1 MGRTPSRVQQ
11 SAVLLLLATACCG
24 CGGGSAGF
32 VQPPPTPDFLLA
44 FSPGSLSVSQGA
56 SSLAVNVMVTAK
68 NGFTGSVQVT
78 LSGMPAGVTSNPAS
92 PFSVAAGAPTPV
104 IFGVAANAA
113 TGNITIAAQG
123 TSGALSHSAPP
134 LTLDIVAAVAPAVAR
149 TAYTRTDATAAL
161 DNPAG
166 EFHHRHIVYDSA
178 HQQVFVAN
186 RTMDRVEV
194 FSSTSQT
201 RTAQISVPGVSSVD
215 ISADGTTVWAGSDTE
230 RVFAIDTTALQVIAS
245 YTVPPLTPIPNTVFD
260 LPEEVMTLA
269 GGNFLLRMRQSAAP
283 EALLALWNPAMNA
296 PMNLT
301 SAEPQLFQ
309 NGLGAMVRSGD
320 GTHVLV
326 AASDASGEIALF
338 DANGNV
344 AAGPRGL
351 GSGTIPQIAANAD
364 GSAYAVILNAN
375 GASQLYVLD
384 GSLNPMA
391 GPVSANAASVAF
403 SRDGNSLYVAQP
415 ASVLSVI
422 NVFDA
427 QSLTL
432 VGQIPDAAI
441 QGVSSQLE
449 DDDATQLLFALG
461 NRGVA
466 FLDAANPAML
476 PAAAPTFAVA
486 PASAPSE
493 GPAAGSTALSLAGQ
507 NFTALSQLHIGTQ
520 IVPNASVT
528 GTSQLQATA
537 PPNATF
543 GAANISAYFTN
554 GWLAVTPDA
563 FSYGPQI
570 LQILPNAGSNAGGDT
585 IQIYGYGFGS
595 DPTKIAVQIAGTN
608 ATVQSVQN
616 VTAIS
621 PVLAL
626 DATYPFSLECITL
639 QTPAGAPGKAD
650 LAVSAPSG
658 ATTAAK
664 AFQFLQSVQFFAKP
678 GLYKFIAYD
687 QTRQRLYLSN
697 IDHVDVFDLAGQQYL
712 APLEPPGG
720 PPPDAGLR
728 GLSLSPDGSQ
738 LVVADFGAQSV
749 YLLKPDDGTGTTVP
763 VGGVPGYLNSG
774 PARVAAT
781 SAQTVFVGL
790 TGEGAQ
796 GACSSCLGQL
806 DLSVS
811 PPVLQPAT
819 QPEVTSITG
828 APLLQANASGDQVF
842 VAFGASPGS
851 PLALWQASAPNQF
864 TVSSASSSAMDI
876 GASADGTMFAVQASN
891 ATEMHAADLS
901 LAAVPTAAELAQY
914 PARNTVPGITLH
926 PSGALVYQ
934 PFLTAAPASP
944 GVKGGID
951 ILDAHSGV
959 LCLRIFLPQQFMTD
973 VDGLHGSFLTT
984 DENGARLFAITSTDG
999 SAQNSGVTIIQLAKV
1014 PLGIG
1019 TLNPSS
1025 GPAAG
1030 GTTVTLRGSGFVS
1043 GAKVTIGGKAA
1054 TTTFKDANTLTVVTP
1069 NLSTGAQ
1076 QLQITNPDGEVVSLD
1091 AAFTAN

>member
-11 SAVLLLLATACCG
+11 SAVLLLLAAACCG
-24 CGGGSAGF
+24 CGGGSTGF
-32 VQPPPTPDFLLA
+32 VQPPTPDFLLG
-44 FSPGSLSVSQGA
+44 FSPGSLSVSQGT
-56 SSLAVNVMVTAK
+56 SSSAVNVMVTAE
-68 NGFTGSVQVT
+68 NGFSGSVQVT
-78 LSGMPAGVTSNPAS
+78 LSGIPAGVTSNPAS
-92 PFSVAAGAPTPV
+92 PFTVAAGAQMPV
-104 IFGVAANAA
+104 IFGVAASAT
-113 TGNITIAAQG
+113 TGNIAISAQG
-123 TSGALSHSAPP
+123 TSGALSHAAPP
-134 LTLDIVAAVAPAVAR
+134 LTLDILAAVGPAVAR
-149 TAYTRTDATAAL
+149 TTYARTDATAAL

-186 RTMDRVEV
+186 RAMNRVEV

-201 RTAQISVPGVSSVD
+201 RTAQIAVPGVSSVD
-215 ISADGTTVWAGSDTE
+215 ISADGPTVWAGSVTE
-230 RVFAIDTTALQVIAS
+230 RVFAIDTTALRVKAS

-260 LPEEVMTLA
+260 LPEEVMALA
-269 GGNFLLRMRQSAAP
+269 GGNFLLRMRQSGAP
-283 EALLALWNPAMNA
+283 EALLAFWSPTTNSPL
-296 PMNLT
+296 NLT

-309 NGLGAMVRSGD
+309 NGLGAVVRSGD

-326 AASDASGEIALF
+326 AASDASGEVALF
-338 DANGNV
+338 DANGNAV
-344 AAGPRGL
+344 AGPRGL
-351 GSGTIPQIAANAD
+351 GSGTIPQVAANAD
-364 GSAYAVILNAN
+364 GSAYAVILVAG
-375 GASQLYVLD
+375 GAPQLFVLD
-384 GSLNPMA
+384 GSLNPIA
-391 GPVSANAASVAF
+391 GPVATNAASVIF
-403 SRDGNSLYVAQP
+403 SRDENSLYVAQP
-415 ASVLSVI
+415 ASVLPVI

-427 QSLTL
+427 HSLAL

-449 DDDATQLLFALG
+449 DADATQLLFALS

-476 PAAAPTFAVA
+476 PTPAPAFAAA

-493 GPAAGSTALSLAGQ
+493 GPAAGGTALSLTGQ

-520 IVPNASVT
+520 IVTNTSVT
-528 GTSQLQATA
+528 SATQLQATA
-537 PPNATF
+537 PPNATL
-543 GAANISAYFTN
+543 GAANISAYFSN

-570 LQILPNAGSNAGGDT
+570 VQILPNAGSKAGGDT

-621 PVLAL
+621 PVLGL
-626 DATYPFSLECITL
+626 DATYPFSVECITL
-639 QTPAGAPGKAD
+639 QTPAGAPGTAD

-664 AFQFLQSVQFFAKP
+664 AFQFLQSAQFFAKP

-712 APLEPPGG
+712 APLEPPDG

-749 YLLKPDDGTGTTVP
+749 YLLNPDDGTGTAVP

-806 DLSVS
+806 NLSVS

-828 APLLQANASGDQVF
+828 APLLQANAAGDQVF

-876 GASADGTMFAVQASN
+876 GASADGTMFAVQASS

-926 PSGALVYQ
+926 PSGSLVYQ

-944 GVKGGID
+944 GVKGGVD
-951 ILDAHSGV
+951 ILDAHSGA
-959 LCLRIFLPQQFMTD
+959 LRLRIFLPQQFMTD
-973 VDGLHGSFLTT
+973 VDGLHGGFLTT
-984 DENGARLFAITSTDG
+984 DENGGRLFAITSTDG

-1030 GTTVTLRGSGFVS
+1030 GTTITLRGSGFVS

-1054 TTTFKDANTLTVVTP
+1054 TATFKDANTLTVVTP
-1069 NLSTGAQ
+1069 SISNGAQ
-1076 QLQITNPDGEVVSLD
+1076 QLQITNPDGEVIALD